1 MDKRTANIL
10 EDALQSANEIYKVAQ
25 RLSWSLR
32 RTLDRLG
39 EDTSYIDEPP
49 VSPHLPSPD
58 TEGEDE

>member
-25 RLSWSLR
+25 RLSGSLR

-49 VSPHLPSPD
+49 VSPRLTSPD